1 MNKQLINKYKPEFD
15 HWLNEG
21 KLLCYTEVEGP
32 YYEVTDE
39 KWDFVCDIGFIINDE
54 YVELRKALINGK
66 TIQIYDAIEQH
77 PSDRTFDK
85 FGWRFDKFGW
95 RDFKSFTPSSSFSKT
110 PDLYRIK
117 PDEPKFKVGDFVRY
131 VHSTPA
137 KALEIN
143 NINGN
148 RYYFTNSEMS
158 CLEHE
163 LELWTPVKG
172 EWCWFWDKCTP
183 HRPTLRQYDIFPEGY
198 SEENMFHDSEQNPFD
213 FCEPFLNSR
222 PSYLKDK

>member
-21 KLLCYTEVEGP
+21 KILYKHMHSNAWWN
-32 YYEVTDE
+32 DE
-39 KWDFVCDIGFIINDE
+39 PWDYSPDYIGAIIINDDYAE
-54 YVELRKALINGK
+54 FRKALAEDKI
-66 TIQIYDAIEQH
+66 IQIYDVIEQH
-77 PSDRTFDK
+77 SSDRTFD
-85 FGWRFDKFGW
+85 RFGW
-95 RDFKSFTPSSSFSKT
+95 RDFKSFTTSSSFSKT

-117 PDEPKFKVGDFVRY
+117 PDQPKFKVGDFV
-131 VHSTPA
+131 TP
-137 KALEIN
+137 LNREIN
-143 NINGN
+143 CSVWKIDKVLSCNTLVSNGIMLDP
-148 RYYFTNSEMS
+148 RTIQ
-158 CLEHE
+158 
-163 LELWTPVKG
+163 LWTPVKG

>member
-1 MNKQLINKYKPEFD
+1 MNKELINKYK
-15 HWLNEG
+15 
-21 KLLCYTEVEGP
+21 
-32 YYEVTDE
+32 
-39 KWDFVCDIGFIINDE
+39 
-54 YVELRKALINGK
+54 A
-66 TIQIYDAIEQH
+66 
-77 PSDRTFDK
+77 DK
-85 FGWRFDKFGW
+85 
-95 RDFKSFTPSSSFSKT
+95 
-110 PDLYRIK
+110 
-117 PDEPKFKVGDFVRY
+117 PKFKVGDFVRY

-158 CLEHE
+158 CLEYE

>member
-1 MNKQLINKYKPEFD
+1 MSKEVILKYLTEFNAWVKGQEVYVMFNNGGHRLVD
-15 HWLNEG
+15 SLEDFNEDVKYIVLKDSYFFYRTALAEG
-21 KLLCYTEVEGP
+21 KIVQYLGQYSNMWHEVQEP
-32 YYEVTDE
+32 N
-39 KWDFVCDIGFIINDE
+39 FN
-54 YVELRKALINGK
+54 L
-66 TIQIYDAIEQH
+66 H
-77 PSDRTFDK
+77 PNC
-85 FGWRFDKFGW
+85 
-95 RDFKSFTPSSSFSKT
+95 
-110 PDLYRIK
+110 YRIK

-158 CLEHE
+158 CLEYE

>member
-15 HWLNEG
+15 HWLNG
-21 KLLCYTEVEGP
+21 GSVLLGIRDLVKSTIKWYP
-32 YYEVTDE
+32 SVTDPFE
-39 KWDFVCDIGFIINDE
+39 EESTSGELLIIINDD
-54 YVELRKALINGK
+54 YKLYRKALAEGK
-66 TIQIYDAIEQH
+66 IVQYLGQYSNMWHEVQEPDFNLH
-77 PSDRTFDK
+77 PNC
-85 FGWRFDKFGW
+85 
-95 RDFKSFTPSSSFSKT
+95 
-110 PDLYRIK
+110 YRIK
-117 PDEPKFKVGDFVRY
+117 PDKPNFKVGDFVRY

-137 KALEIN
+137 RALEIN

-158 CLEHE
+158 CLQHE

-172 EWCWFWDKCTP
+172 ELCWFWDKCTP

-198 SEENMFHDSEQNPFD
+198 GEENMFHDSEQNPFD

-222 PSYLKDK
+222 PSHLKDK